1 MILKIFKFFKLFFL
15 LEQNKFLS
23 TLIMMKYFFIMNKL
37 NNSKKR
43 KKSISQDD
51 LLIKHKFEIEN
62 FNNIF
67 KSFEIIFSFNDFFY
81 YNFYV
86 QF

>member
-1 MILKIFKFFKLFFL
+1 MIFKIFKIFLFVKTK
-15 LEQNKFLS
+15 QM
-23 TLIMMKYFFIMNKL
+23 LIIINVNYDEIFFIMNKL
-37 NNSKKR
+37 NNSLKR
-43 KKSISQDD
+43 KKRISQDD

-62 FNNIF
+62 FNNTF